1 MTKQQYEQLKEYGL
15 DFSHIKLNVK
25 TYENICKAES
35 FEFFV
40 HKRKDITLSVM
51 SFLHKLNISIS
62 KHPILCKF
70 PDTKPVSLYFRK
82 RKVSICVGEA
92 R

>member
-35 FEFFV
+35 FEFFSN
-40 HKRKDITLSVM
+40 KREDFDSEYEINFVCENGLT
-51 SFLHKLNISIS
+51 
-62 KHPILCKF
+62 
-70 PDTKPVSLYFRK
+70 TK
-82 RKVSICVGEA
+82 
-92 R
+92 